1 MRAKLRSYTTTLG
14 IPCQRTPRVLIA
26 AVSLPKAYLALCAAV
41 VLVALAGV
49 HTDRTGMQVLPAA
62 ALAGVDLVAPAVEI
76 GKAAPDFTLESL
88 DGDAISLSAFRGRP
102 VLLYFWATWC
112 SYCAESLPQLN
123 EVYSR
128 HRAQGLEVLA
138 IDILESRERVARAV
152 SGLGLS
158 FPVLL
163 DADARAS
170 KLYAVRATPT
180 YVFID
185 RAGVVR
191 DILIGAPRPGAVEGR
206 LLPILRP
213 LEESH

>member
-1 MRAKLRSYTTTLG
+1 MLF
-14 IPCQRTPRVLIA
+14 V
-26 AVSLPKAYLALCAAV
+26 AVSLPKAYLALFAAV
-41 VLVALAGV
+41 AVVALTGVPLAGV
-49 HTDRTGMQVLPAA
+49 QMDRAGRQALPAA
-62 ALAGVDLVAPAVEI
+62 ALAGIDLTPPAVEI
-76 GKAAPDFTLESL
+76 GKEAPDFTLESL
-88 DGDAISLSAFRGRP
+88 DGQAVSLSAFRGRP

-112 SYCAESLPQLN
+112 SYCTETLPQLN

-128 HRAQGLEVLA
+128 YSNQGLEVLA
-138 IDILESRERVARAV
+138 IDILESRDRVARAV

-170 KLYAVRATPT
+170 KSYAVRATPT

-191 DILIGAPRPGAVEGR
+191 EILIGAPRPGAVEGR
-206 LLPILRP
+206 LLPILKP
-213 LEESH
+213 LEESL